1 MSGAARLHFVSM
13 SEVEPPVSPAVLK
26 VLDNFT
32 WISVSQHVVWNI
44 FGDDASCTYCYIV
57 SYGHSGKYD

>member
-1 MSGAARLHFVSM
+1 MSM